1 MIRPLTSYFFA
12 TGAWFLAYGMQTVLF
27 AWLVTIVLNASPDK
41 VGIAQMAYLLPGT
54 LFMLIGGSI
63 ADQ

>member
-41 VGIAQMAYLLPGT
+41 VGILRWHICCPVLYLC
-54 LFMLIGGSI
+54 
-63 ADQ
+63 